1 MAVVGLAAA
10 SWLMVERLHLA
21 AVRIRDLDGCGLAA
35 DSTLDSLGTSVDY
48 YGLPAK
54 KPMDATSAEHFS
66 P

>member
-1 MAVVGLAAA
+1 
-10 SWLMVERLHLA
+10 MVERLHLA